1 MADCGLIE
9 AADLDHVC
17 SLISNTHLC
26 ETWCHC
32 GDREIAQSERVF
44 VIYPQT
50 VGVDVAMSHAVLI
63 EELEKKKTFVV
74 EVNVFL
80 LREDFLTAVAFLI
93 PELVVVTCSSWSI
106 KHVDQR
112 HRGIIYERNIVQNG
126 VSALINDKYFLVY
139 VREELFGSIGPVIF
153 QELHQLSLIYDVE
166 EGNLIYLLNLLGHLD
181 DHFIFGASD
190 LIECA

>member
-50 VGVDVAMSHAVLI
+50 VGVDVTMCHAVLI

-93 PELVVVTCSSWSI
+93 HELVVVTCSSWSI

-126 VSALINDKYFLVY
+126 VSVLINDKYFLVY

-153 QELHQLSLIYDVE
+153 QELHQLGFKNEIKDSHR
-166 EGNLIYLLNLLGHLD
+166 LLLLMVWN
-181 DHFIFGASD
+181 
-190 LIECA
+190 